1 MLFQCTEV
9 IKLQGVVNGLK
20 HDKAVLQKKVDESG
34 KLPSFACVE
43 IDRLKAENNKLKIN
57 LAVAATRLQGG
68 EMMLTM
74 ATAGRM
80 TSNFPS
86 TPATSGSGSSGGPD
100 NTPQETALPSWHS
113 FFQIP
118 DVESLLK

>member
-1 MLFQCTEV
+1 M
-9 IKLQGVVNGLK
+9 VNVLK
-20 HDKAVLQKKVDESG
+20 QEKASLQKKVDEHG
-34 KLPSFACVE
+34 KMPASAVSE
-43 IDRLKAENNKLKIN
+43 IDRLRAENTKLKIN

-80 TSNFPS
+80 TTNFPPS
-86 TPATSGSGSSGGPD
+86 TPATSGSGSSGISAPED
-100 NTPQETALPSWHS
+100 TPALPSWHS

-118 DVESLLK
+118 DVESLCS

>member
-1 MLFQCTEV
+1 M
-9 IKLQGVVNGLK
+9 QGVVSALK
-20 HDKAVLQKKVDESG
+20 QDKALLQKKVDESG
-34 KLPSFACVE
+34 KLPTFACAE

-80 TSNFPS
+80 ASNFPC
-86 TPATSGSGSSGGPD
+86 TPATSGSGSGSSGCPD